1 MSRLIR
7 LRIRKEGSDMF
18 RWMTLFIFVVAL
30 GLVPARAQEKPAL
43 VVHAFTVASGVNFPY
58 DMKDLQAQAI
68 GEIKA
73 KDAEQFDVV
82 SDAPPNQARVYVLD
96 GEVQEWH
103 KGNTAERLLIAGGS
117 VTGRE
122 NAKIHFWLTDKDGK
136 KVFEQTDTVRQLFMR
151 NKHMK
156 SAGTLARP
164 FREKVAERLK
174 EAKLAT

>member
-1 MSRLIR
+1 
-7 LRIRKEGSDMF
+7 
-18 RWMTLFIFVVAL
+18 
-30 GLVPARAQEKPAL
+30 
-43 VVHAFTVASGVNFPY
+43 
-58 DMKDLQAQAI
+58 
-68 GEIKA
+68 
-73 KDAEQFDVV
+73 
-82 SDAPPNQARVYVLD
+82 
-96 GEVQEWH
+96 
-103 KGNTAERLLIAGGS
+103 

-122 NAKIHFWLTDKDGK
+122 NAKIHYWLTDKDGK